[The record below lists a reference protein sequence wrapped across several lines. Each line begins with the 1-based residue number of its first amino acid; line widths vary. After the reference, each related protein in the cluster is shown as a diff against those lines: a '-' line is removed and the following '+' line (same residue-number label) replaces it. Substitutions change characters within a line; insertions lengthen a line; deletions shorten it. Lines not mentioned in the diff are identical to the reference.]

1 MTAVRLRTRVAEE
14 PGLLV
19 GAVLVLALVATAA
32 LSLVWTPYPPTAIDP
47 TGVLQPPSLQH
58 WLGTDAF
65 GRDVVSQLMA
75 GSRTTLLVGVLAV
88 LIAGAIGVP
97 IGLIAAFRRGW
108 AGQVVLRGNDIL
120 LAFPALLIAMMLAAG
135 FGASTA
141 TATAAIALGSLPAF
155 VSIARSATA
164 TVLTQPFIEAARL
177 GGLRGPMIAWRH
189 VLPNIAP
196 TLLVQASVVFAFAVL
211 AEAALSYLGLGT
223 PPPTPTWGRMLQEAQ
238 GYLASD
244 PRLAIAPGVAIAA
257 AVLGFSLLG
266 DGLRD
271 RLDPRLQRSG

>member
-1 MTAVRLRTRVAEE
+1 MITSLRI
-14 PGLLV
+14 
-19 GAVLVLALVATAA
+19 GAFLVAGLFLTAA
-32 LSLVWTPYPPTAIDP
+32 VSLAWTPWPPTAIDP
-47 TGVLQPPSLQH
+47 AAVLEGPSPSH
-58 WLGTDAF
+58 WLGTDPF
-65 GRDVVSQLMA
+65 GRDVLSQLMA

-88 LIAGAIGVP
+88 LLSGVVGVP
-97 IGLIAAFRRGW
+97 IGLLAAFRRGW
-108 AGQVVLRGNDIL
+108 AGHAVMRGNDIL
-120 LAFPALLIAMMLAAG
+120 LAFPTLLIALMLAAG

-141 TATAAIALGSLPAF
+141 SATAAIAIGSLPAF
-155 VSIARSATA
+155 VSISRSATA
-164 TVLTQPFIEAARL
+164 TVLTTAYIEAARL
-177 GGLRGPMIAWRH
+177 AGLRGPAIARRH

-244 PRLAIAPGVAIAA
+244 PQLAIVPGLAIAA

-271 RLDPRLQRSG
+271 RLDPRLRRLE